1 MMQYE
6 IFMENEDQ
14 AMKKLMQG
22 LTNKQPQAV
31 AGTNQI
37 KAQVQDESSDFN
49 FKIEDLECNDI
60 PQPRQPRWQEGKTK
74 QQPAQNK

>member
-22 LTNKQPQAV
+22 LTNKQPE
-31 AGTNQI
+31 I
-37 KAQVQDESSDFN
+37 
-49 FKIEDLECNDI
+49 
-60 PQPRQPRWQEGKTK
+60 GK
-74 QQPAQNK
+74 N